1 MKKRVYF
8 NEDGDHIYFT
18 LLNMGKKDDVTEEEL
33 RQYIRQYVN
42 TSITDFLFCVNMTVS
57 VPPSKVKTSLF
68 ERANVT
74 EERGIKVDYTDTVA
88 MEAYNIWKKHG
99 IDLFKIYIEELNKM
113 GVNPW
118 MSFRMNDCHCLFN
131 DAHYLVASE
140 YYDNFNKHSR
150 VRHREQREYFDR
162 CLDFELE
169 WVRKYTKDYIEEM
182 LERYDTYGV
191 EFDFQRE
198 FDCFGVGR
206 EDYARDLMTD
216 FVGELKE
223 LVTKFE
229 EKRDHKIHVAM
240 HCHQSPEYCY
250 ELGFDIVEMAK
261 RRLMDVYIASPRWLS
276 SDMDMP
282 LNLWKQILEP
292 YGVDVVGGIYDNIS
306 NLEDRNAV
314 FRSTYET
321 ACALAG
327 SVLSQEADVYL
338 FNHFQYDS
346 LINPKIGTPST
357 KPESGIFSGDGLS
370 KFLNIAG
377 NLDAILQENRKCVV
391 TPIDKAP
398 IWRKNNCQLP
408 LCINSWEKPGFLKI
422 TTGKITEGR
431 VILNVAIAEEIN
443 PEKDIDV
450 YVNSTPA
457 QFVKTKECDY
467 PKLTENTIYEF
478 EIDKSSLSKR
488 SQVAEFIVNN
498 GVSITIDYADIE
510 ILTK

>member
-33 RQYIRQYVN
+33 RQYIRQYAN

-68 ERANVT
+68 ERAYVT
-74 EERGIKVDYTDTVA
+74 EERGINVDYTDTVA
-88 MEAYNIWKKHG
+88 MVAHNIWIKHG

-113 GVNPW
+113 GINPW

-140 YYDNFNKHSR
+140 YYDNFDKHSR
-150 VRHREQREYFDR
+150 IRHREQSEYFDR
-162 CLDFELE
+162 CLDFEVD

-182 LERYDTYGV
+182 LERYDIYGV

-206 EDYARDLMTD
+206 EDAARDLMTD

-223 LVTKFE
+223 LVTKYE
-229 EKRDHKIHVAM
+229 EKRGHKIHVAM

-261 RRLMDVYIASPRWLS
+261 RGLMDVYIASPRWLS
-276 SDMDMP
+276 ADMDMP

-292 YGVDVVGGIYDNIS
+292 YGVGVVGGIYDNIS
-306 NLEDRNAV
+306 NLEDRNSV

-338 FNHFQYDS
+338 FNHFQYES
-346 LINPKIGTPST
+346 LINPKIVTEVV
-357 KPESGIFSGDGLS
+357 KPENGIFSGDGLS

-377 NLDAILQENRKCVV
+377 NLDAILQENRKCLV
-391 TPIDKAP
+391 TPVDKAP
-398 IWRKNNCQLP
+398 LWRKNNCQLP
-408 LCINSWEKPGFLKI
+408 ISMGDSRKIAFLKI

-431 VILNVAIAEEIN
+431 VVLNVGVSGDIC
-443 PEKDIDV
+443 PQKDIEV
-450 YVNSTPA
+450 YVNSTPVR
-457 QFVKTKECDY
+457 FVKTKKCGQ
-467 PKLTENTIYEF
+467 PMLTENTIYEF
-478 EIDKSSLSKR
+478 EIEKTALSKH

-510 ILTK
+510 ISTK